1 MQIIGVI
8 VAMILGIIG
17 GNGAVYAFNHIPAQW
32 LCDYGEVPKE
42 DKLQRQR
49 INSRPW
55 KALFSVLMVA
65 GGVKLAAD
73 DFLFAMP
80 VMAAMWL
87 LIIISIA
94 DAKYMIIPDQAVIA
108 LAVCS
113 VGFVNYHSNPLDML
127 YGVLCGGGVMLLM
140 ALLGR
145 LISGKEAMGFGDV
158 KLMAALGFITGL
170 KGIITVIIGM
180 SVISAMAFYGA
191 YRNEK
196 NQKNRQQTTGPVHK
210 RRGGNIYACNMADI
224 NRIIIEDL
232 YCPVVIQ
239 LSINFLG

>member
-1 MQIIGVI
+1 MIQTVIGVI
-8 VAMILGIIG
+8 LALILGVLG
-17 GNGAVYAFNHIPAQW
+17 GNGAVYAFNHMPAQW

-55 KALFSVLMVA
+55 KALFSVLLVV
-65 GGVKLAAD
+65 GGVKLAAED
-73 DFLFAMP
+73 IFFALP

-127 YGVLCGGGVMLLM
+127 YGALCGGGSMLVM
-140 ALLGR
+140 ALVGR
-145 LISGKEAMGFGDV
+145 LVSGKEAMGFGDV
-158 KLMAALGFITGL
+158 KLMAALGFIAGFR
-170 KGIITVIIGM
+170 GIVVIIIGM
-180 SVISAMAFYGA
+180 SVISAMAFLVLIA
-191 YRNEK
+191 MKKIKRTDSK
-196 NQKNRQQTTGPVHK
+196 PLGPYISAAAV
-210 RRGGNIYACNMADI
+210 IYMLVLWQI
-224 NRIIIEDL
+224 
-232 YCPVVIQ
+232 
-239 LSINFLG
+239 

>member
-1 MQIIGVI
+1 MMQITGVI
-8 VAMILGIIG
+8 IALVLGVIG
-17 GNGAVYAFNHIPAQW
+17 GNGAVYAFNHMPAQW
-32 LCDYGEVPKE
+32 LCDYGEVPEE

-73 DFLFAMP
+73 DFLFALP
-80 VMAAMWL
+80 VMAVMWL

-108 LAVCS
+108 LAVCA
-113 VGFVNYHSNPLDML
+113 VGFVNYHSNPIDML
-127 YGVLCGGGVMLLM
+127 YGALCGGGVMLLM
-140 ALLGR
+140 AILGR

-170 KGIITVIIGM
+170 KGIIVITIGM
-180 SVISAMAFYGA
+180 SVISAMAFA
-191 YRNEK
+191 VLIAVKKVKRTDSK
-196 NQKNRQQTTGPVHK
+196 PLGPYISAAAV
-210 RRGGNIYACNMADI
+210 IYM
-224 NRIIIEDL
+224 L
-232 YCPVVIQ
+232 VIWQ
-239 LSINFLG
+239 I

>member
-94 DAKYMIIPDQAVIA
+94 DAKYMIIPDQAVI
-108 LAVCS
+108 
-113 VGFVNYHSNPLDML
+113 NYHSNPLDML

-180 SVISAMAFYGA
+180 SVISAMAFTVLIA
-191 YRNEK
+191 MKKIKRTDSK
-196 NQKNRQQTTGPVHK
+196 PLGPYISAAAV
-210 RRGGNIYACNMADI
+210 IYM
-224 NRIIIEDL
+224 L
-232 YCPVVIQ
+232 VIWQ
-239 LSINFLG
+239 I

>member
-158 KLMAALGFITGL
+158 KLFACLGLALGLTGTVVVL
-170 KGIITVIIGM
+170 IGASLLSGIGAAI
-180 SVISAMAFYGA
+180 AMASGRAKKDDAKPLGPYICGMGIFYIFIVW
-191 YRNEK
+191 
-196 NQKNRQQTTGPVHK
+196 P
-210 RRGGNIYACNMADI
+210 
-224 NRIIIEDL
+224 
-232 YCPVVIQ
+232 
-239 LSINFLG
+239 FL

>member
-1 MQIIGVI
+1 MMQIIGVI
-8 VAMILGIIG
+8 AALVLGIIG
-17 GNGAVYAFNHIPAQW
+17 GNGAVYAFNHMPAQW

-73 DFLFAMP
+73 DFLFALP
-80 VMAAMWL
+80 VMAEMWL

-108 LAVCS
+108 LAICS
-113 VGFVNYHSNPLDML
+113 VGLVNYHSNPLDML
-127 YGVLCGGGVMLLM
+127 YGAFCGGGVMLLM
-140 ALLGR
+140 AFLGR

-158 KLMAALGFITGL
+158 KLMAALGFITGIR
-170 KGIITVIIGM
+170 GIIAIIIGM
-180 SVISAMAFYGA
+180 SVISAMAFTVLIA
-191 YRNEK
+191 MKKIKRTDSK
-196 NQKNRQQTTGPVHK
+196 PLGPYISAAAV
-210 RRGGNIYACNMADI
+210 IYM
-224 NRIIIEDL
+224 L
-232 YCPVVIQ
+232 VIWQ
-239 LSINFLG
+239 I

>member
-127 YGVLCGGGVMLLM
+127 YGVLCGCLLYTSPSP
-140 ALLGR
+140 R
-145 LISGKEAMGFGDV
+145 D
-158 KLMAALGFITGL
+158 
-170 KGIITVIIGM
+170 
-180 SVISAMAFYGA
+180 
-191 YRNEK
+191 
-196 NQKNRQQTTGPVHK
+196 
-210 RRGGNIYACNMADI
+210 RG
-224 NRIIIEDL
+224 
-232 YCPVVIQ
+232 
-239 LSINFLG
+239 

>member
-1 MQIIGVI
+1 MQITGVI
-8 VAMILGIIG
+8 MALILGIIG
-17 GNGAVYAFNHIPAQW
+17 GNGAVYAFNHMPAQW

-73 DFLFAMP
+73 DFLFALP

-113 VGFVNYHSNPLDML
+113 VGFVNYHSSPLDML
-127 YGVLCGGGVMLLM
+127 YGALCGGGVMLLM

-170 KGIITVIIGM
+170 RGIITIIIGM
-180 SVISAMAFYGA
+180 SVISTMAFTVLIA
-191 YRNEK
+191 MKKIKRTDSK
-196 NQKNRQQTTGPVHK
+196 PLGPYISAAAV
-210 RRGGNIYACNMADI
+210 IYM
-224 NRIIIEDL
+224 L
-232 YCPVVIQ
+232 VIWQ
-239 LSINFLG
+239 I

>member
-140 ALLGR
+140 AR

-180 SVISAMAFYGA
+180 SVISAMAFTVLIA
-191 YRNEK
+191 MKKIKRTASK
-196 NQKNRQQTTGPVHK
+196 PLGPYISAAAV
-210 RRGGNIYACNMADI
+210 IYM
-224 NRIIIEDL
+224 L
-232 YCPVVIQ
+232 VIWQ
-239 LSINFLG
+239 I